1 MKGLF
6 AVLNTR
12 GPAWDHARSMEEH
25 EGWRAHAD
33 FMNALVAE
41 GVIVL
46 GGPLENS
53 RDVLLIVRADSEADA
68 ASRLASDVW
77 MLNGFLERR
86 WIRPW
91 SLRLGEIPGS

>member
-1 MKGLF
+1 MKSLF

-12 GPAWDHARSMEEH
+12 GPDWDHARSMEEH

-68 ASRLASDVW
+68 ASRLAPDVW

-91 SLRLGEIPGS
+91 SLRLGDIPGS

>member
-1 MKGLF
+1 MKSLF

-41 GVIVL
+41 GIIVL

-68 ASRLASDVW
+68 AARLAPDVW